1 MLFNSYTFWIFF
13 VIVVVVHRRLPHRG
27 QNRLLLVASYVFYS
41 YWDWR
46 FLGLILASTLVDYFV
61 ALAISDGRKSGLQRK
76 VLLAISLAF
85 NLGMLAVFKYLGF
98 FVSEAADLLQMLGL
112 DVARPSLNIILPVGI
127 SFYTFQTLSYTIDV
141 YRGTAPAT
149 RGFLDFALYVAF
161 FPQLVAGPIERST
174 RLMPQILHPRED
186 LPNAFRDGLYHVAL
200 GLFLKI
206 VIADNMASIAN
217 HVFAQPADQL
227 GGPMVMIGVYAF
239 AFQIYGD
246 FAGYS
251 SIAKGVA
258 MWLGFDLMTNFRHPY
273 FAASP
278 SEFWKRWHISL
289 SSWLRDYLYIPLGG
303 NRHGARRTC
312 RNLLVTMLL
321 GGLWHGANWTFLIW
335 GLIHGLWLI
344 AARMSGGSQ
353 GLRLPKIVA
362 TFHLVC
368 LTWLFF
374 RAESLE
380 QAVAMLSAL
389 VAGGWEP
396 DAFVQFAL
404 ATMAFYLVPLIGYEI
419 WVERRGSLLALTN
432 TDWWWRAVVYV
443 YLALMLLYFSAPE
456 QNEFIYFQF

>member
-13 VIVVVVHRRLPHRG
+13 TIVLIVNRLLPHRG
-27 QNRLLLVASYVFYS
+27 QNRMLLVASYVFYA

-46 FLGLILASTLVDYFV
+46 FLGLILASTVVDYFV
-61 ALAISDGRKSGLQRK
+61 ALAISNGDKTGFQKRR
-76 VLLAISLAF
+76 LLAISIVF
-85 NLGMLAVFKYLGF
+85 NLGLLAVFKYLDF
-98 FVSEAADLLQMLGL
+98 FVNEAADLLRMLGFG
-112 DVARPSLNIILPVGI
+112 VSETSLNIILPVGI

-141 YRGTAPAT
+141 YRGKTPAT

-161 FPQLVAGPIERST
+161 FPQLVAGPIERSFT
-174 RLMPQILHPRED
+174 LMPQIRDPR
-186 LPNAFRDGLYHVAL
+186 PPIPHAFRDGLYHVAY

-206 VIADNMASIAN
+206 VIADNTATIVN
-217 HVFAQPADQL
+217 HVFSQPREEL
-227 GGPMVMIGVYAF
+227 GGPAVLIGLYAF

-258 MWLGFDLMTNFRHPY
+258 LWLGINLMSNFRHPY

-278 SEFWKRWHISL
+278 REFWQRWHISL

-303 NRHGARRTC
+303 NRHGEGKTR
-312 RNLLVTMLL
+312 RNLLLTMLL

-335 GLIHGLWLI
+335 GLIHGLWLVVH
-344 AARMSGGSQ
+344 RTFGGTG
-353 GLRLPKIVA
+353 GLRMLKIVG

-374 RAESLE
+374 RAESLT
-380 QAVAMLSAL
+380 QALSMLSAL
-389 VAGGWEP
+389 VVGGWQV
-396 DAFVQFAL
+396 DAFAQFAVV
-404 ATMAFYLVPLIGYEI
+404 TMAFYLVPLLAYEL
-419 WVERRGSLLALTN
+419 WVERKENLLALTEAR
-432 TDWWWRAVVYV
+432 WWWRAVVYV
-443 YLALMLLYFSAPE
+443 YFAFMLLYFSAPE